1 MVKFADSEKERGL
14 RRMQQVASQL
24 GVIGPMTLHLG
35 AYNAYAQAVRK
46 TPRAQTL
53 GFLFTLFQRFEV
65 FKWELVS
72 SPGGGGG
79 PATKAVCRFAAPPR
93 AEFGAGID
101 VPKRCSFHDRSVVWN
116 LETLESYCGRR
127 YVSFQLPQ
135 MLAGFF
141 FN

>member
-72 SPGGGGG
+72 SPGGGRDKSCLPFCSPP
-79 PATKAVCRFAAPPR
+79 PALSLEPELTFQRGVHFMIGVWC
-93 AEFGAGID
+93 GIW
-101 VPKRCSFHDRSVVWN
+101 RRWN
-116 LETLESYCGRR
+116 LIVDAVTFHFSYHKC
-127 YVSFQLPQ
+127 
-135 MLAGFF
+135 
-141 FN
+141 

>member
-72 SPGGGGG
+72 SPGGGGTRDKSCL
-79 PATKAVCRFAAPPR
+79 PFCSPPPR
-93 AEFGAGID
+93 
-101 VPKRCSFHDRSVVWN
+101 
-116 LETLESYCGRR
+116 
-127 YVSFQLPQ
+127 
-135 MLAGFF
+135 
-141 FN
+141 